1 MQVKP
6 RDQQVFEI
14 LTELGKIKS
23 EKNKIEWLK
32 DNFSDHT
39 PLQYILKFNYCA
51 SVVSVLPEGQ
61 PPFDQTESDGPA
73 KASLWQY
80 LNVFPVFV
88 RSPQSQKMKMVQI
101 ERVFIEMLEAIEKEE
116 AELVCLAKDR
126 KLEERFDITRSV
138 VDEAFPNLVV
148 SSAEMPVIKPI
159 TPEERADN
167 LLTTAKELKAR
178 AKELQLEAREYE
190 KEAKELLKVVKDA
203 KSESAA

>member
-1 MQVKP
+1 MIKP

-23 EKNKIEWLK
+23 EKNKVEWLK

-51 SVVSVLPEGQ
+51 SILSMLPEGQ
-61 PPFDQTESDGPA
+61 PPFNNEETDAPS

-101 ERVFIEMLEAIEKEE
+101 ERVFIEMLEAVEKEE

-126 KLEERFDITRSV
+126 KLEEKFDITRSI
-138 VDEAFPNLVV
+138 VDAAFPGLIAAP
-148 SSAEMPVIKPI
+148 AEMPQIKPV
-159 TPEERADN
+159 TPEQRAND
-167 LLTTAKELKAR
+167 LLETAKELKER
-178 AKELQLEAREYE
+178 AKQLNAEAREYE
-190 KEAKELLKVVKDA
+190 TEAKELLKVVNDA
-203 KSESAA
+203 KSAEA